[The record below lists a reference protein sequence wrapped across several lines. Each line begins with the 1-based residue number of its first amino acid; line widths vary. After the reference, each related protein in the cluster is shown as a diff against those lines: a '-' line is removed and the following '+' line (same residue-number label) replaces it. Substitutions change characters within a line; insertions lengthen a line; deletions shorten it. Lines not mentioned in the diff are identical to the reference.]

1 MTCIDTPVAPTGC
14 PFALSPPDGLIGRRP
29 SFSVMPSVGFR
40 GVGSASCDQGGDER
54 TEQGFAATACV
65 VHELEEPE
73 IEWQLL
79 LRETPVRTEP
89 GAQEGPEPFHGVDVH
104 LAEAIPVLVA
114 GVFAAPVANRLVP
127 VAPVLQA
134 GVDA

>member
-1 MTCIDTPVAPTGC
+1 MARQPHMAASNRVTSRNRRSLS
-14 PFALSPPDGLIGRRP
+14 AL
-29 SFSVMPSVGFR
+29 VGFR
-40 GVGSASCDQGGDER
+40 GVGSGSCDQGGDER

-73 IEWQLL
+73 IERQLV

-104 LAEAIPVLVA
+104 LAKAIPVLIA
-114 GVFAAPVANRLVP
+114 G
-127 VAPVLQA
+127 
-134 GVDA
+134 